1 MPVPSKPLTRLGFL
15 TIGLFDGAD
24 PRPGHESTLEIIQL
38 GERLGFDSAWV
49 RHRHLQYGI
58 SSPVAILAAA
68 TQRTSRIE
76 LGTAV
81 TPLGWENPLRLAE
94 DFATVDILSGGR
106 LNPGISV
113 GPPMRWDEV
122 KSALYPDTADIED
135 FSYERVLRLL
145 RWIRGEPA
153 TEFSGVEGIEVFSD
167 RVQPHSPGL
176 AGRLWYG
183 GASLRSAKWAGEN
196 RMNLLASSVVKAEE
210 SERFAEIQLSHIRT
224 FRAHHPDGDR
234 ARVSQGL
241 VVIPTDSASAEQREK
256 YLRYAESRTPAH
268 RESARRGAVD
278 VRGRS
283 CRHVRRDRRNAVHA
297 RRLPR
302 SRRGR
307 VRAAVQFRAR
317 RLRADPHRH
326 RHEARP
332 GTRLAPGRL
341 TAQGWR
347 PCLTAAGRRSIRGAW
362 AQNQLARSHRPWS
375 TLRSTPAS
383 DGGAGGTPRSRLV
396 LPRVPADNGRT
407 SHRPKGS
414 TFMPTLLNP
423 YLGFRDSA
431 KEAMEFYQSVFG
443 GELTLSTFGEFHAS
457 EDPAEQDKIM
467 HGMLTSPS
475 GLVLMGADTPNSM
488 EYTPGDVFSVS
499 LSGDDEAEL
508 TGYWNQLSEGATITA
523 PLNKAPWGDTFG
535 MCKDKFGINWLVNIS
550 GAPA

>member
-122 KSALYPDTADIED
+122 KNALYPDTADIED

-153 TEFSGVEGIEVFSD
+153 TDFSGVEGIEVFSD

-256 YLRYAESRTPAH
+256 YLRYAESRTPRTASPQGPARLMFEVDLVGTSDEIAERLYTH
-268 RESARRGAVD
+268 AAFREVD
-278 VRGRS
+278 EV
-283 CRHVRRDRRNAVHA
+283 AFA
-297 RRLPR
+297 LPF
-302 SRRGR
+302 SFEHDDY
-307 VRAAVQFRAR
+307 VQI
-317 RLRADPHRH
+317 
-326 RHEARP
+326 
-332 GTRLAPGRL
+332 L
-341 TAQGWR
+341 TDIATKLGPALGW
-347 PCLTAAGRRSIRGAW
+347 
-362 AQNQLARSHRPWS
+362 H
-375 TLRSTPAS
+375 
-383 DGGAGGTPRSRLV
+383 
-396 LPRVPADNGRT
+396 PAD
-407 SHRPKGS
+407 
-414 TFMPTLLNP
+414 
-423 YLGFRDSA
+423 
-431 KEAMEFYQSVFG
+431 
-443 GELTLSTFGEFHAS
+443 
-457 EDPAEQDKIM
+457 
-467 HGMLTSPS
+467 
-475 GLVLMGADTPNSM
+475 
-488 EYTPGDVFSVS
+488 
-499 LSGDDEAEL
+499 
-508 TGYWNQLSEGATITA
+508 
-523 PLNKAPWGDTFG
+523 
-535 MCKDKFGINWLVNIS
+535 
-550 GAPA
+550 